1 MQNSIKKNKLQIDR
15 NPYSSLS
22 APFLFGSSTNAS
34 VSCSS
39 DIPCK
44 YGFNGGGLQNDP
56 FLNIRKSSVLH
67 LVGASPYKRQEFFWF
82 VFISLSSKLQID
94 NKKKKSTCL
103 KNRVKLPSIIHMGW
117 SLVFK

>member
-94 NKKKKSTCL
+94 NKKKNL
-103 KNRVKLPSIIHMGW
+103 LA
-117 SLVFK
+117 

>member
-1 MQNSIKKNKLQIDR
+1 MNDSS
-15 NPYSSLS
+15 YSSLS

-44 YGFNGGGLQNDP
+44 YGFSGGGLQNDP

-67 LVGASPYKRQEFFWF
+67 LVGASPCKGQVFYLALFVYFYFKILKSYK
-82 VFISLSSKLQID
+82 L
-94 NKKKKSTCL
+94 TL
-103 KNRVKLPSIIHMGW
+103 KTL
-117 SLVFK
+117 LT